1 MTLKPLVAASFDW
14 DAMWAWLSG
23 IPIRLVLIV
32 VFGIV
37 ANVAARRS
45 INHIV
50 ARIPEGERESR
61 SNSRSRTVGAVLK
74 SSITVMI
81 VAVVAMLILSQLGI
95 DLAPLIA
102 SAGVAGVALGFGA
115 QTLVRD
121 VLAGM
126 FVLIEDQYGV
136 GDVVDVGPAS
146 GTVEKITLR
155 ATVVR
160 DEAGTVWH
168 VPNGEIRRAGNKS
181 QRWSRALIDVTVDA
195 ESDIDAVLAQLE
207 LVAEQIAADP
217 DWTNRLLERPRVL
230 GVQSLAHGGAT
241 VRIVADTEPASQW
254 QVERHLR
261 LLIKSAF
268 DRSGIKIAASVVSPF
283 VSPGTRP
290 PTTPPV

>member
-14 DAMWAWLSG
+14 DAVWAWLSG

-95 DLAPLIA
+95 NLAPLIA

-121 VLAGM
+121 ILAGM

-168 VPNGEIRRAGNKS
+168 VPNGEIRRAGSSSTSPSMRSPISMRCLPNSNWWPNRLPPIPTGPTASSSALACSASSRWRTGERPCGSWRTRS
-181 QRWSRALIDVTVDA
+181 QRLNGRS
-195 ESDIDAVLAQLE
+195 SDIF
-207 LVAEQIAADP
+207 
-217 DWTNRLLERPRVL
+217 
-230 GVQSLAHGGAT
+230 GC
-241 VRIVADTEPASQW
+241 
-254 QVERHLR
+254 
-261 LLIKSAF
+261 
-268 DRSGIKIAASVVSPF
+268 
-283 VSPGTRP
+283 
-290 PTTPPV
+290 